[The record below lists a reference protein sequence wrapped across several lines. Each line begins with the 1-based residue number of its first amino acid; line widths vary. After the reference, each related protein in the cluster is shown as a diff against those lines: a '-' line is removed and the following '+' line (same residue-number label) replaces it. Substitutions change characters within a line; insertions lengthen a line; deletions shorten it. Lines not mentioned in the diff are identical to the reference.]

1 MCQMP
6 KIGNLEQFRFA
17 DKKMASVYI
26 ISVKLLPKFGNR
38 EGLFSKLKI

>member
-1 MCQMP
+1 MYQMP

-26 ISVKLLPKFGNR
+26 ISIKLYTNFVYR
-38 EGLFSKLKI
+38 EG